1 MRTDNPVI
9 LIVDDE
15 PAVCHLLQ
23 RILGNAEYA
32 TVAVQ
37 CASEATRLV
46 EDRNVRIDLVLADIN
61 MPGTN
66 GLDLHAAI
74 LRERP
79 QLPVVFVTGVPE
91 NSVVRAAMDEK
102 LLFLQ
107 KPLTGAELLKHV
119 RSALDSPR

>member
-1 MRTDNPVI
+1 MRTDRPVI

-15 PAVCHLLQ
+15 PAVCRLLE
-23 RILGNAEYA
+23 RILSDAEYA
-32 TVAVQ
+32 TLAVQ
-37 CASEATRLV
+37 CASEASRLV
-46 EDRNVRIDLVLADIN
+46 EDRKVRIDLVLADIN

-91 NSVVRAAMDEK
+91 NSVVRAAMDGK

-107 KPLTGAELLKHV
+107 KPLSVGDLLKHV
-119 RSALDSPR
+119 RTALETTP